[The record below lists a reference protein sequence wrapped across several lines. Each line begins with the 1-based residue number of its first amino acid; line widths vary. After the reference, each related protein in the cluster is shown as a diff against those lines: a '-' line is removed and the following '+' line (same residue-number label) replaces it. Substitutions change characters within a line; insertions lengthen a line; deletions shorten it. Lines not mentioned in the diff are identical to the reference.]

1 MTSRQP
7 GAEDPKWLS
16 IVGIGED
23 GWEGLSHQA
32 KQAVLSAEIVYG
44 GSRHLAFVPET
55 NAIRLCWPSPM
66 RPAIRQI
73 LTEHRRQRKVAVLA
87 SGDPMLFGVGA
98 SLTRHVDPAEF
109 QIFPHLSALS
119 LACARLGWPIAE
131 VSLISLVNRPLE
143 QIYRYLSP
151 GERLI
156 LYSENGATP
165 AKVARLL
172 HECGYGPSTM
182 SVLENLGGAEEH
194 RRDFR
199 AASWES
205 TPCSDLNVI
214 AVLCMPDGGAAM
226 LSTVPGL
233 PDESFETDGQLTKRE
248 VRAVTLARLSP
259 LPRQILWDIGAG
271 AGSIGIEW
279 MRSHVSC
286 SAIAFEDKPE
296 RAARIRENAMRLG
309 VPGLQVIEGSAPSTF
324 GDLTSPDAI
333 FIGGGLRDKAMFD
346 ACWAKLPSGG
356 RLVANAITVASEA
369 LLASLQDTYGG
380 ELVRISIERA
390 APVGTV
396 LGWRPL
402 MPVTQ
407 WAVVKP

>member
-1 MTSRQP
+1 MTAHQA
-7 GAEDPKWLS
+7 GVEDPKWLS

-23 GWEGLSHQA
+23 GWEGLSHEAQEA
-32 KQAVLSAEIVYG
+32 ILSAQIIYG
-44 GSRHLAFVPET
+44 GSRHLALVPEVKAT
-55 NAIRLCWPSPM
+55 RLCWPSPM
-66 RPAIRQI
+66 GLALRQI
-73 LTEHRRQRKVAVLA
+73 LTEHRRWRKVAVLA

-98 SLTRHVDPAEF
+98 SLTPHVEPAEF
-109 QIFPHLSALS
+109 QVYPQVSALS
-119 LACARLGWPIAE
+119 LACARLGWPVAE
-131 VSLISLVNRPLE
+131 VSLISVVNRSIE
-143 QIYRYLSP
+143 QIYRHLAP
-151 GERLI
+151 GQRLI
-156 LYSENGATP
+156 IYSENGATP
-165 AKVARLL
+165 EKVARLL
-172 HECGYGPSTM
+172 DECGYGPSTM
-182 SVLENLGGAEEH
+182 SVLQNLGGSKEH
-194 RRDFR
+194 RWDFR

-214 AVLCMPDGGAAM
+214 AVLCMPGDGAAT

-233 PDESFETDGQLTKRE
+233 PDATFETDGQLTKRE

-259 LPRQILWDIGAG
+259 LPRQILWDVG
-271 AGSIGIEW
+271 AGSGSISIEW

-286 SAIAFEDKPE
+286 SAIAFEDEPE

-309 VPGLQVIEGSAPSTF
+309 VPGLQVIQGPAPSTF

-333 FIGGGLRDKAMFD
+333 FIGGGLQDNAMFD
-346 ACWAKLPSGG
+346 ACWARLRSGG
-356 RLVANAITVASEA
+356 RLVVNAVTVASQA
-369 LLASLQDTYGG
+369 RLASLEDTYGG

-390 APVGTV
+390 APVGRV